1 MKIKSSALLLA
12 LGIVAICSLLAAQ
25 QTKSTAAVTIAVK
38 DESGAVVPHAQIELS
53 PSPATT
59 PQNLETGENGALPL
73 NLTPGD
79 YNLYVTVPGFKR
91 WSQHIQVQGVAAQT
105 ISVVLKVGPCP
116 PGSCTPVYV
125 GGPTTLLRIDQ
136 THLGSDSQIDQ
147 TFAHPY
153 RLNAVAIPAAVQ
165 TSHFDGQ
172 TWWNHIKFLADDK
185 LEGRDTGS
193 RGEREAQKY
202 AVEQLERAGAESA
215 GVNGFYQPVKF
226 VSRQI
231 VEKDCSLTLIRDVE
245 GKTKR
250 EPLTLGED
258 AIISTRVMPAPEVEA
273 PLVFAGYGLKVP
285 EKNYDDFAGV
295 DVRGKIIVILAGS
308 PSEIPGALASHY
320 QTAAERWK
328 VLRADGAV
336 SLINPASMDIP
347 WSRMALNRA
356 HPSMDLD
363 YPEFNETEGA
373 KIAVTV
379 NPASAEKFF
388 AGSGHTFEEIAALGK
403 DRKPLPHFPLAVSLA
418 AKTKVDVTKIESA
431 NLVAKLPGSDP
442 ALKDEYVVLSAHLD
456 HIGIGEPI
464 NGDRIYNGA
473 MDNGSGSALVL
484 DMAASFK
491 KNPEKL
497 RRSILLVLVTGE
509 EKGLLGSK
517 YFAAHPTVPP
527 KSIVADVNVDMFL
540 PIVPLR
546 LLTVLGLDDSDLGD
560 RVREIAQSF
569 GVTVQPD
576 PEPLRNLFVRSDQY
590 NFIRHGVPSVIM
602 SVAPEPGTPEVKI
615 FKDWLT
621 QRYHA
626 PSDDVDQP
634 VDLAAAA
641 KYEEIVRA
649 LVISVANGDHR
660 PQWKPDS
667 FFRRYAEPVNI
678 GQ

>member
-1 MKIKSSALLLA
+1 MKIKSS
-12 LGIVAICSLLAAQ
+12 
-25 QTKSTAAVTIAVK
+25 T
-38 DESGAVVPHAQIELS
+38 
-53 PSPATT
+53 
-59 PQNLETGENGALPL
+59 LPL
-73 NLTPGD
+73 VL
-79 YNLYVTVPGFKR
+79 LFAISAV
-91 WSQHIQVQGVAAQT
+91 AQT
-105 ISVVLKVGPCP
+105 
-116 PGSCTPVYV
+116 T
-125 GGPTTLLRIDQ
+125 
-136 THLGSDSQIDQ
+136 
-147 TFAHPY
+147 A
-153 RLNAVAIPAAVQ
+153 
-165 TSHFDGQ
+165 HFDGQ
-172 TWWNHIKFLADDK
+172 TWWSHIKVLADDK

-193 RGEREAQKY
+193 RGERAAQAY
-202 AVEQLERAGAESA
+202 AVEQLQNAGAEPA
-215 GVNGFYQPVKF
+215 GSNGFYQPVKF

-231 VEKDCSLTLIRDVE
+231 EEKDCSLTLIRKDQD
-245 GKTKR
+245 KDKR

-258 AIISTRVMPAPEVEA
+258 AIISTRIMPAPDVEA
-273 PLVFAGYGLKVP
+273 PLVFVGYGLKVP

-295 DVRGKIIVILAGS
+295 DIRNKIVVIFSGS

-328 VLRADGAV
+328 VLRAAGALGMV

-347 WSRMALNRA
+347 WSRIALNRA
-356 HPSMDLD
+356 HPTMDLD

-379 NPASAEKFF
+379 NPASAEKLF
-388 AGSGHTFEEIAALGK
+388 AGSGHTFEEIVALGK
-403 DRKPLPHFPLAVSLA
+403 ERKPLPHFPLPVSLA
-418 AKTKVDVTKIESA
+418 ARTKVEVTKIESA

-442 ALKDEYVVLSAHLD
+442 VLKNEYVVLSAHLD

-473 MDNGSGSALVL
+473 MDNGSGSALLL
-484 DMAASFK
+484 DMAASFR

-497 RRSILLVLVTGE
+497 RRSILLVLVTAE

-517 YFAAHPTVPP
+517 YFAAHPTVAP

-540 PIVPLR
+540 PIVPLK

-560 RVREIAQSF
+560 RVREIAQSL
-569 GVTVQPD
+569 GVKVQPD
-576 PEPLRNLFVRSDQY
+576 PEPLRNLFIRSDQY

-602 SVAPEPGTPEVKI
+602 SVAPQPGSPELKI

-641 KYEEIVRA
+641 RYEEIVRA
-649 LVISVANGDHR
+649 LLINVANGGHR
-660 PQWKPDS
+660 PEWKPDS
-667 FFRRYAEPVNI
+667 FFRRYAEPVKL

>member
-1 MKIKSSALLLA
+1 MKIKLSILAFAILFAISA
-12 LGIVAICSLLAAQ
+12 
-25 QTKSTAAVTIAVK
+25 
-38 DESGAVVPHAQIELS
+38 
-53 PSPATT
+53 
-59 PQNLETGENGALPL
+59 
-73 NLTPGD
+73 
-79 YNLYVTVPGFKR
+79 
-91 WSQHIQVQGVAAQT
+91 AAQT
-105 ISVVLKVGPCP
+105 S
-116 PGSCTPVYV
+116 
-125 GGPTTLLRIDQ
+125 
-136 THLGSDSQIDQ
+136 
-147 TFAHPY
+147 
-153 RLNAVAIPAAVQ
+153 
-165 TSHFDGQ
+165 SHFDGQ
-172 TWWNHIKFLADDK
+172 TWWNHIKVLADDK

-202 AVEQLERAGAESA
+202 AVEQLKSAGAEPA

-231 VEKDCSLTLIRDVE
+231 VEKDCSLTLIRD
-245 GKTKR
+245 GKR
-250 EPLTLGED
+250 EALTLGED
-258 AIISTRVMPAPEVEA
+258 AIIGTRVMPAPEVEA
-273 PLVFAGYGLKVP
+273 PLVFVGYGLKVP

-295 DVRGKIIVILAGS
+295 DLRGKIIVIFSGS

-320 QTAAERWK
+320 QTALERWK
-328 VLRADGAV
+328 VLRAAGAIGIV

-347 WSRMALNRA
+347 WSRIALNRA

-363 YPEFNETEGA
+363 YPEFNETAGA
-373 KIAVTV
+373 KLAVTV
-379 NPASAEKFF
+379 NPANAEKFF

-403 DRKPLPHFPLAVSLA
+403 DRKPLPHFPLAVSLV
-418 AKTKVDVTKIESA
+418 AKTKVDVTPVESA

-442 ALKDEYVVLSAHLD
+442 TLKDEYVVLSAHLD

-473 MDNGSGSALVL
+473 MDDGSGSALIL
-484 DMAASFK
+484 DMAQSFK

-497 RRSILLVLVTGE
+497 RRSVLLVLVTGE

-517 YFAAHPTVPP
+517 YFAGHPTVAP
-527 KSIVADVNVDMFL
+527 KAIVADINVDMFL
-540 PIVPLR
+540 PIVPLK

-560 RVREIAQSF
+560 RTREIAQLQ
-569 GVTVQPD
+569 GVRVQPD

-602 SVAPEPGTPEVKI
+602 SVAPEPGSPEVKT

-626 PSDDVDQP
+626 PSDDVNQP

-649 LVISVANGDHR
+649 LLIDTANNDHR
-660 PQWKPDS
+660 PQWKADS
-667 FFRRYAEPVNI
+667 FFRRYA
-678 GQ
+678 Q